1 MFQLPAEAR
10 LRVWREFRNQLN
22 QLPLS
27 TALEQVVQFWSRA
40 PFTPYYLELNQP
52 DTWPDPW
59 TLIEENYYCDIAK
72 CLGIMYTV
80 SLTQHKTN
88 LELEFRSY
96 QDELGHEFNLAW
108 IDDGKYI
115 LNLIDN
121 KVVNIEQF
129 DKTLNLKCRYS
140 EIELKLNSY

>member
-1 MFQLPAEAR
+1 MFQQSAEAR

-27 TALEQVVQFWSRA
+27 NALEQVVQFWSRA

-80 SLTQHKTN
+80 SLTQHKTY

-108 IDDGKYI
+108 INDGKYI

-140 EIELKLNSY
+140 EIELKLNNY